1 MSSSSRRRIHKGE
14 ESTDINISP
23 MIDMVFILLIF
34 FIVTTVFVEEEGI
47 GVDKPTPSSEPLDQN
62 NDEPIMLTVTVANQ
76 ILHNGTSI
84 SLNRVETVVK
94 NALSQNSELPVIMKV
109 ERGALAG
116 TMIKVMDRAKM
127 GGAEKISVTAIDSN
141 S

>member
-47 GVDKPTPSSEPLDQN
+47 GVDKPTPSSEPLEDKDN
-62 NDEPIMLTVTVANQ
+62 EPVMLTVTVANQ
-76 ILHNGTSI
+76 ILYNGTSI